1 MQYETGPLC
10 VKECPLYAEQAC
22 SVWNGQTLSG
32 QLDLV
37 HTMPGP
43 HSVWYRVVPVLTKWE
58 SGLVHTEWTGDPV
71 QIEWSRSIQ
80 DRAEWASSTKY
91 VLGPHR
97 GGLFLHRVGPVQWS
111 TQVRVDPVRRKRAR
125 YSVHTARMY
134 LPPWR
139 ESMFPRFLSSICHP
153 LAKVSSTPL
162 AQPRRVRFEI
172 LSATFVN
179 IGMRMT
185 FKHTK
190 HFSGFWVR
198 TQTGRL
204 TPGGVWTPDLPRG
217 RHIKLR
223 HNGATLSDNKKS
235 KKFKDIYVFCV
246 VRANQ

>member
-1 MQYETGPLC
+1 M
-10 VKECPLYAEQAC
+10 
-22 SVWNGQTLSG
+22 
-32 QLDLV
+32 
-37 HTMPGP
+37 
-43 HSVWYRVVPVLTKWE
+43 
-58 SGLVHTEWTGDPV
+58 
-71 QIEWSRSIQ
+71 
-80 DRAEWASSTKY
+80 
-91 VLGPHR
+91 LGPHR

-139 ESMFPRFLSSICHP
+139 ESMFPRFLSSICNP

-190 HFSGFWVR
+190 HFSTFASDWTTYTRRGLNPRPSAWDETRPLSEAAPLNVKWV
-198 TQTGRL
+198 
-204 TPGGVWTPDLPRG
+204 PVP
-217 RHIKLR
+217 HAI
-223 HNGATLSDNKKS
+223 
-235 KKFKDIYVFCV
+235 
-246 VRANQ
+246 

>member
-198 TQTGRL
+198 LILAKLPWFIRAPWFAL
-204 TPGGVWTPDLPRG
+204 ILPRFLIPCPDKSG
-217 RHIKLR
+217 HFCQLIFVKKLE
-223 HNGATLSDNKKS
+223 K
-235 KKFKDIYVFCV
+235 
-246 VRANQ
+246 